1 MRASTGHPPTW
12 AKAKKITVGFV
23 FKIKINLLIFFGQEC
38 VSATSQVTVKTLLR
52 PDITTQFSYVTKWNF

>member
-1 MRASTGHPPTW
+1 MRASTGHPPTR

-38 VSATSQVTVKTLLR
+38 VSAVSQVT
-52 PDITTQFSYVTKWNF
+52 